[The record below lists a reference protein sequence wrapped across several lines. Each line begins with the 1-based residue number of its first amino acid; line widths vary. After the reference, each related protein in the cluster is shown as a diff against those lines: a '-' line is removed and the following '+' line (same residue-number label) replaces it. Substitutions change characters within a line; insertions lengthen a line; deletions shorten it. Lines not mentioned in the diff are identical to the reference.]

1 MAEPTAT
8 PALTPAA
15 QDYLKVIW
23 TASEW
28 SAQPISS
35 KVLADRL
42 GLAASTVSESVRKL
56 AEQGLIDHVRYGAIT
71 LTDAGTAAAV
81 AIVRRHRLIETF
93 LVRELD
99 YGWDEV
105 HDEAEVLEHAVSD
118 LMIGRIDAKLGFP
131 SRDPHGDP
139 IPCPDGT
146 LPLISGQRL
155 VELAAG
161 MGGTITRISDEQPD
175 LLRYFDALGIAPDI
189 ELTVLARRDFAGTI
203 SVRISGHSPDAPP
216 IELGKS
222 AAEAI
227 WLIDVTEA
235 QPTPNLRNPS
245 A

>member
-1 MAEPTAT
+1 MADPTAT

-28 SAQPISS
+28 SAQPMST

-42 GLAASTVSESVRKL
+42 GLAPSTVSEAVRRL
-56 AEQGLIDHVRYGAIT
+56 AGQGLVDHVRYGAIT
-71 LTDAGTAAAV
+71 LTTAGAAAAV
-81 AIVRRHRLIETF
+81 AMVRRHRLIETF

-105 HDEAEVLEHAVSD
+105 HDEAEILEHAVSD
-118 LMIGRIDAKLGFP
+118 LMITRIDAKLGFP

-146 LPLISGQRL
+146 LPQIAGQRL

-161 MGGTITRISDEQPD
+161 MSGTITRISDEEPD
-175 LLRYFDALGIAPDI
+175 LLRYFDALGIAPDVG
-189 ELTVLARRDFAGTI
+189 LTVLERRDFAGTI
-203 SVRISGHSPDAPP
+203 SVRITSEDLGSPAV
-216 IELGKS
+216 ELGKS

-227 WLIDVTEA
+227 WLIDLTEV
-235 QPTPNLRNPS
+235 
-245 A
+245 